1 MNNIA
6 NFFKP
11 NTEKNKEKA
20 KVEEVKIEK
29 QELIQKPWVEKYRPS
44 KLEEVAYQTNVINAL
59 KVTRE
64 TGKLP
69 HLLLYGP
76 PGTGKT
82 STIIAVKIENL
93 KIKIFKKLFFLVS
106 ERIIR

>member
-1 MNNIA
+1 MKNIA

-11 NTEKNKEKA
+11 NTEKTREKP
-20 KVEEVKIEK
+20 KVEENKIEK
-29 QELIQKPWVEKYRPS
+29 HEPIQKPWVEKYRPNR
-44 KLEEVAYQTNVINAL
+44 LDEVAYQTNVINAL

-82 STIIAVKIENL
+82 STIIAVNL
-93 KIKIFKKLFFLVS
+93 INLNLNFIL
-106 ERIIR
+106 